1 MIAAK
6 VKKGFLLQSKDFQV
20 QITNLLLAGEAKW
33 KVPGDGDRGG
43 GEAGAGQHQH
53 QHHHHRQ
60 HHRHIYH
67 IRIPQM
73 DNHQASLGSQ
83 YVLSAPPLKSTKKL
97 VREFKRILTGK
108 GEH

>member
-6 VKKGFLLQSKDFQV
+6 VKKGFLLQSKDIQL

-60 HHRHIYH
+60 HHRYIHH

-83 YVLSAPPLKSTKKL
+83 YVLSAPPLKSTKKM

-108 GEH
+108 RGH